1 MAVLEWV
8 ANEQAPAPAG
18 LIAVAG
24 VARQLLHKL
33 QTLPA
38 NELSHLSVVASRDML
53 VVLGPPDILPWL
65 DGVQY
70 CAPHPQARDLWLP
83 THTGPSLSADLVQ
96 AALAR
101 RLGAHPILLL
111 NQPEQIIPLADAVY
125 LSADL
130 LLWLLQELE

>member
-8 ANEQAPAPAG
+8 ASEHAPAPAG

-33 QTLPA
+33 QALAP
-38 NELSHLSVVASRDML
+38 NELSRLSVVASRDML

-65 DGVQY
+65 DGLQY
-70 CAPHPQARDLWLP
+70 CAPHPHARDLWLP

-101 RLGAHPILLL
+101 RLGAQAILLL

-130 LLWLLQELE
+130 LFWLLQELE

>member
-1 MAVLEWV
+1 MAVLEWI
-8 ANEQAPAPAG
+8 ANEHAPVPAG
-18 LIAVAG
+18 LIAVTG

-33 QTLPA
+33 QMLA
-38 NELSHLSVVASRDML
+38 AEDLSSLSVVASRDLL

-83 THTGPSLSADLVQ
+83 THTCTSLSVDLVQ

-101 RLGAHPILLL
+101 RLGVQPMLLL
-111 NQPEQIIPLADAVY
+111 DEPEQIIPLGDAAY

>member
-1 MAVLEWV
+1 MAVLEWI
-8 ANEQAPAPAG
+8 ANEHAPVPAG
-18 LIAVAG
+18 LIAVTG

-33 QTLPA
+33 QMLA
-38 NELSHLSVVASRDML
+38 AEDLSSLSVVASRDLL

-83 THTGPSLSADLVQ
+83 THTSTSLSADLVQ

-101 RLGAHPILLL
+101 RLGVQPMLLL
-111 NQPEQIIPLADAVY
+111 DEPEQIIPLGDAAY